1 MRLMST
7 PYSVAIVHY
16 HLHRGGVTRVIHT
29 ASRCLT
35 EKGVPHVILSGEPDE
50 SGEKLPVQVVEG
62 LGYGTEPGGIS
73 SLQLVQAM
81 RGAVSSALGP
91 GPVVWHFHNHSL
103 GRNRAMAE
111 AVAILAEAGEA
122 MVLQFHDFAEDGRSQ
137 NYPVIA
143 DTDTLYPHSPRIRL
157 AFINSRDRAHFL
169 AAGLPAAQS
178 VLLPNAITPPA
189 KVKPPEK
196 PPEHALVL
204 YPVRGIR
211 RKNLGELFLLAAL
224 SPKGT
229 RYAVSLGPDNERWVP
244 VHDEWVAFA
253 RDTGLPVMLDAVGH
267 LSPSPKAPRSYA
279 SWLRHSTH
287 CITTS
292 VAEGFGL
299 GFLEPITLGKPL
311 LGRNLPAVTN
321 DFAEAGI
328 VPGRLYDRLLVPV
341 SWVGMETL
349 RQRLV
354 RGLRAT
360 LETYGQAMSNEHLE
374 RSFAAMLHKGHL
386 DFGNL
391 PEDLQRQVIHRI
403 LAGDGTDSVLVE
415 IRAETQPAG
424 SWLRRTLKVTDP
436 TAKLQDLLPYSTE
449 AYAARLESLYGSLAE
464 ARPAPPEYV
473 PKHKVLARFLKPGSF
488 HFLCT

>member
-1 MRLMST
+1 MIP

-35 EKGVPHVILSGEPDE
+35 DAGVPHVILSGEPDE
-50 SGEKLPVQVVEG
+50 SGAKLPVQVVEG
-62 LGYGTEPGGIS
+62 LRYGTEPGGITGI
-73 SLQLVQAM
+73 QLVQAM
-81 RGAVSSALGP
+81 RAAASSVLGP
-91 GPVVWHFHNHSL
+91 GPIVWHFHNHSL

-111 AVAILAEAGEA
+111 AVAILAEAGDA
-122 MVLQFHDFAEDGRSQ
+122 MILQFHDFAEDGRSQ

-143 DTDTLYPHSPRIRL
+143 DADTLYPHSPRIRH
-157 AFINSRDRAHFL
+157 AFINSRDRANL
-169 AAGLPAAQS
+169 ISAGLPAARAAL
-178 VLLPNAITPPA
+178 VPNAITAPA
-189 KVKPPEK
+189 VVKSPEDE
-196 PPEHALVL
+196 PEQALVL

-229 RYAVSLGPDNERWVP
+229 RYAVTLGPDNIRWQA
-244 VHDEWVAFA
+244 VHEEWMAFA
-253 RDTGLPVMLDAVGH
+253 NDTGLPVMLDVVGR
-267 LSPSPKAPRSYA
+267 LSPAPKAQRSFA
-279 SWLRHSTH
+279 GWLRHSTH

-299 GFLEPITLGKPL
+299 GFLEPTAMGKPL

-328 VPGRLYDRLLVPV
+328 VPGRLYDRLLIPV

-349 RQRLV
+349 RQRLI
-354 RGLRAT
+354 RNLRST
-360 LETYGQAMSNEHLE
+360 LEAYGQAMSNEHLE
-374 RSFAAMLHKGHL
+374 RSFAAMHHKGYL

-403 LAGDGTDSVLVE
+403 LAGQDADEVLVE
-415 IRAETQPAG
+415 SRAETQPLRA
-424 SWLRRTLKVTDP
+424 WLRRVLKQKSP
-436 TAKLQDLLPYSTE
+436 TAKPQDLA
-449 AYAARLESLYGSLAE
+449 AYAPETYAGRLQQLYSSVMDAK
-464 ARPAPPEYV
+464 PAAPEYV
-473 PKHKVLARFLKPGSF
+473 PKHKVLNQFLKPGSF

>member
-1 MRLMST
+1 MIA

-16 HLHRGGVTRVIHT
+16 HLDRGGVTRVIHT
-29 ASRCLT
+29 AADCLAAA
-35 EKGVPHVILSGEPDE
+35 GIPHVILSGEAGDRHP
-50 SGEKLPVQVVEG
+50 GLPVQIVPG
-62 LGYGTEPGGIS
+62 LGYGTAPGGPS
-73 SLQLVQAM
+73 GLQLAQSLRAAATSV
-81 RGAVSSALGP
+81 LGP
-91 GPVVWHFHNHSL
+91 GPIVWHFHNHSL
-103 GRNRAMAE
+103 GRNRAIAD
-111 AVAILAEAGEA
+111 AVAILAESGDP
-122 MVLQFHDFAEDGRSQ
+122 MLLQFHDFAEDGRPQ

-143 DTDTLYPHSPRIRL
+143 DTETLYPHSPRIRL
-157 AFINSRDRAHFL
+157 AFLNARDRQHFL
-169 AAGLPAAQS
+169 AAGLPADHS
-178 VLLPNAITPPA
+178 ILLPNPITPPA
-189 KVKPPEK
+189 TFKPLSPT
-196 PPEHALVL
+196 PAAPLVL

-229 RYAVSLGPDNERWVP
+229 RYALTLAPGNIRWQAVY
-244 VHDEWVAFA
+244 DEWVAFSH
-253 RDTGLPVMLDAVGH
+253 DSGLPVLLDVVGRM
-267 LSPSPKAPRSYA
+267 SPAPKAPRGYA

-341 SWVGMETL
+341 AWVGLETL
-349 RQRLV
+349 RQRLI

-360 LETYGQAMSNEHLE
+360 LETYGQVMSNEHVE
-374 RSFAAMLHKGHL
+374 RSFAAMIHRDHL

-403 LAGDGTDSVLVE
+403 LAGGEGDEVL
-415 IRAETQPAG
+415 AESRTETLPLRL
-424 SWLRRTLKVTDP
+424 WLRRTLKQTSP
-436 TAKLQDLLPYSTE
+436 TATPRDLAAYSPEVYTHRLTGL
-449 AYAARLESLYGSLAE
+449 YASLIAAKPE
-464 ARPAPPEYV
+464 PPAYV
-473 PKHKVLARFLKPGSF
+473 PKHKILARFLKPGSF
-488 HFLCT
+488 HFLLT

>member
-1 MRLMST
+1 MSA
-7 PYSVAIVHY
+7 PFSVAIVHY

-29 ASRCLT
+29 ASTCLT
-35 EKGVPHVILSGEPDE
+35 EAGIPHVILSGEPDE
-50 SGEKLPVQVVEG
+50 SGTKLPVQMVDG
-62 LGYGTEPGGIS
+62 LGYGTEAGGIS
-73 SLQLVQAM
+73 ALQLVQAM
-81 RGAVSSALGP
+81 RGAVSSTLGP

-103 GRNRAMAE
+103 GRNRVMAD

-122 MVLQFHDFAEDGRSQ
+122 MVLQFHDFAEDGRPQ

-143 DTDTLYPHSPRIRL
+143 NTETLYPHSPRIRQ
-157 AFINSRDRAHFL
+157 AFINSRDRSYFL
-169 AAGLPAAQS
+169 SAGLPAAHS
-178 VLLPNAITPPA
+178 ALLPNAITPPA
-189 KVKPPEK
+189 TLKPLEK
-196 PPEHALVL
+196 PPENPLVL

-211 RKNLGELFLLAAL
+211 RKNLGEIFLLAAL

-229 RYAVSLGPDNERWVP
+229 RYAVSLGPDNERWIP
-244 VHDEWVAFA
+244 FHDEWVAFA
-253 RDTGLPVMLDAVGH
+253 EDTQLPVMLNVVGR
-267 LSPSPKAPRSYA
+267 LSPAPKAPRTFA

-287 CITTS
+287 CINTS
-292 VAEGFGL
+292 VSEGFGL

-349 RQRLV
+349 RQRLI
-354 RGLRAT
+354 RSLRAT

-403 LAGDGTDSVLVE
+403 LAGDGADSVLVE
-415 IRAETQPAG
+415 TRAETQPVRA
-424 SWLRRTLKVTDP
+424 WLRRTLKQTEP
-436 TAKLQDLLPYSTE
+436 TAKPQDLLAYSTD
-449 AYAARLESLYGSLAE
+449 AYSSRLRKLYATLIETKPSQ
-464 ARPAPPEYV
+464 PEYL
-473 PKHKVLARFLKPGSF
+473 PKHKVLTRFLKPGSF

>member
-1 MRLMST
+1 MSP
-7 PYSVAIVHY
+7 PYSVAVVHY
-16 HLHRGGVTRVIHT
+16 HLRRGGVTRVIHT

-35 EKGVPHVILSGEPDE
+35 KAGVPHVILTGEADE
-50 SGEKLPVQVVEG
+50 SGAKLPVQVVEG
-62 LGYGTEPGGIS
+62 LGYAGASGGPS
-73 SLQLVQAM
+73 GLQLVQAM
-81 RGAVSSALGP
+81 RSAAAEALGP
-91 GPVVWHFHNHSL
+91 GPIVWHFHNHSI
-103 GRNRAMAE
+103 GRNRSIAD
-111 AVAILAEAGEA
+111 AVAILAEAGDP
-122 MVLQFHDFAEDGRSQ
+122 MVLQFHDFAEDGRPG

-143 DTDTLYPHSPRIRL
+143 DTETLYPHSQRIRQ
-157 AFINSRDRAHFL
+157 AFINSRDRRHFL
-169 AAGLPAAQS
+169 ACGLPPEQS

-189 KVKPPEK
+189 KVRPLEK
-196 PPEHALVL
+196 PPESPLVL

-229 RYAVSLGPDNERWVP
+229 RYAVSLGPGNERWKQY
-244 VHDEWVAFA
+244 HDEWSAFA
-253 RDTGLPVMLDAVGH
+253 EDTRLPVMLDVVGR
-267 LSPSPKAPRSYA
+267 LSPTPRAPRGYA

-311 LGRNLPAVTN
+311 LGRNLPSVTH

-341 SWVGMETL
+341 AWVGMEML

-354 RGLRAT
+354 RILRAT
-360 LETYGQAMSNEHLE
+360 LETYGQSMSNEHLE
-374 RSFAAMLHKGHL
+374 RSFSAMLHDGHL

-403 LAGDGTDSVLVE
+403 LAGDGADKVLVE
-415 IRAETQPAG
+415 VRAETQPARA
-424 SWLRRTLKVTDP
+424 WLRRVLKQTTP
-436 TAKLQDLLPYSTE
+436 TAKPQDLAPYSPE
-449 AYAARLESLYGSLAE
+449 AYATRLQKLYASVVAAGPESPDYI
-464 ARPAPPEYV
+464 
-473 PKHKVLARFLKPGSF
+473 PKHKLLARFLKPGSF

>member
-1 MRLMST
+1 MTR

-35 EKGVPHVILSGEPDE
+35 DAGIPHVILSADADE
-50 SGEKLPVQVVEG
+50 SGAQLPVQVVEG
-62 LGYGTEPGGIS
+62 LGYGTEPGGITG
-73 SLQLVQAM
+73 LKLVQAM
-81 RGAVSSALGP
+81 RAAATSVLGP
-91 GPVVWHFHNHSL
+91 GPIVWHFHNHSL
-103 GRNRAMAE
+103 GRNRAMAD
-111 AVAILAEAGEA
+111 AVAILAEAGDA
-122 MVLQFHDFAEDGRSQ
+122 MILQLHDFAEDGRSQ
-137 NYPVIA
+137 NYEVIA
-143 DTDTLYPHSPRIRL
+143 DAETLYPHSPRIRH
-157 AFINSRDRAHFL
+157 AFLNSRDRGYL
-169 AAGLPAAQS
+169 IAAGLPAERAA
-178 VLLPNAITPPA
+178 LLPNAIVPPA
-189 KVKPPEK
+189 AVKPSEE
-196 PPEHALVL
+196 PPAVPLVL

-211 RKNLGELFLLAAL
+211 RKNVGELFLLAAL

-229 RYAVSLGPDNERWVP
+229 RYAVTLGPDNIRWQA
-244 VHDEWVAFA
+244 VHEEWMAFA
-253 RDTGLPVMLDAVGH
+253 EDTGLPVMLDVVGR
-267 LSPSPKAPRSYA
+267 LSPAPRAPRSFA

-299 GFLEPITLGKPL
+299 GFLEPVAMGKPL

-341 SWVGMETL
+341 AWVGIETL

-354 RGLRAT
+354 RSMRAT
-360 LETYGQAMSNEHLE
+360 LEAYGQAMSNEHLE

-403 LAGDGTDSVLVE
+403 LAGEDSDAVLVE
-415 IRAETQPAG
+415 ARAETQPLKA
-424 SWLRRTLKVTDP
+424 WLRRTLKQTSP
-436 TAKLQDLLPYSTE
+436 TARPQDLA
-449 AYAARLESLYGSLAE
+449 AYAPDAYTARLQALYASVIE
-464 ARPAPPEYV
+464 ATAAAPEYV

-488 HFLCT
+488 HFLCS

>member
-1 MRLMST
+1 MSA

-16 HLHRGGVTRVIHT
+16 HLQRGGVTRVIHT

-35 EKGVPHVILSGEPDE
+35 EAGVPHVILSGEPDE
-50 SGEKLPVQVVEG
+50 SGTKLPVHVVEG
-62 LGYGTEPGGIS
+62 LGYGTEPGGFS

-81 RGAVSSALGP
+81 RGTVSSALGP

-122 MVLQFHDFAEDGRSQ
+122 MVLQIHDFAEDGRSQ

-143 DTDTLYPHSPRIRL
+143 ETDALYPHSPRIRL
-157 AFINSRDRAHFL
+157 AFINSRDRGHLL
-169 AAGLPAAQS
+169 AAGLPAAHS
-178 VLLPNAITPPA
+178 VLLPNAITRPA
-189 KVKPPEK
+189 AVKPLDK
-196 PPEHALVL
+196 PPEHPLVL

-211 RKNLGELFLLAAL
+211 RKNLGEVFLLAAL
-224 SPKGT
+224 SPGGT
-229 RYAVSLGPDNERWVP
+229 RYAVSLGPDNERWIP
-244 VHDEWVAFA
+244 IHEEWATFA
-253 RDTGLPVMLDAVGH
+253 EDTGLPVMLDVVGR
-267 LSPSPKAPRSYA
+267 LSPVPKAPRTFA

-299 GFLEPITLGKPL
+299 GFLEPVTLGKPL
-311 LGRNLPAVTN
+311 FGRNLPAVTN
-321 DFAEAGI
+321 DFSEAGI

-341 SWVGMETL
+341 AWVGMETL

-354 RGLRAT
+354 RSLRAS

-391 PEDLQRQVIHRI
+391 PEDLQRQVIHRL
-403 LAGDGTDSVLVE
+403 LAGEGAESVLVE
-415 IRAETQPAG
+415 IRAETQPAAA
-424 SWLRRTLKVTDP
+424 WLRRTLKQTAP
-436 TAKLQDLLPYSTE
+436 TASPRDLLPYSPE
-449 AYAARLESLYGSLAE
+449 AYRERLCQLHAALA
-464 ARPAPPEYV
+464 AAKPAPPGYV
-473 PKHKVLARFLKPGSF
+473 AKHKVLARFLKPGSF